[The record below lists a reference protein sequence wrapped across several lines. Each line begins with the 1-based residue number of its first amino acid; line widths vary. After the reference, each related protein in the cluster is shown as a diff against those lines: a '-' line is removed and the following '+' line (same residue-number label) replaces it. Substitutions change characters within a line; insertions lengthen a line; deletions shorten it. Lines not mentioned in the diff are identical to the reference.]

1 MLMILSPAKTMQEK
15 ATTVF
20 EGATLPEFLGEASLL
35 VAELR
40 KISAERLM
48 TLMKINPQLA
58 QLNYGRFQ
66 QWDESLHTGKGVP
79 ALFSYQGEV
88 FRGLDAASLGMNDL
102 RFAQEHLRI
111 LSGLYGVLRPKD
123 YVLPYRLE
131 MGGNFSPKGF
141 RNLYDFW
148 KPAITGAIGAAL
160 AEQGDNV
167 LVNLASNEYF
177 KVLDK
182 KKLNARM
189 ITPVFKESRADG
201 FKMVTVYAKKARGL
215 MARFVIRNRLSRVDE
230 LKLFDEEGYFFNASL
245 SKNDVFVF
253 TR

>member
-15 ATTVF
+15 VTTVF
-20 EGATLPEFLGEASLL
+20 EEVTLPEFLGKASLL
-35 VAELR
+35 TGEL
-40 KISAERLM
+40 KKLSAERLM

-66 QWDESLHTGKGVP
+66 QWDESSHTEKGVP
-79 ALFSYQGEV
+79 ALLSYQGEV
-88 FRGLDAASLGMNDL
+88 FRGLKATSLETGDFG
-102 RFAQEHLRI
+102 FAQQHLRI
-111 LSGLYGVLRPKD
+111 LSGLYGVLRPLD
-123 YVLPYRLE
+123 CVLPYRLE
-131 MGGNFSPKGF
+131 MGGNFSPEGF

-148 KPAITGAIGAAL
+148 KPAITRAINTAL

-182 KKLNARM
+182 KKLNAR
-189 ITPVFKESRADG
+189 IVTPVFKEARGNG

-215 MARFVIRNRLSRVDE
+215 MARFVIRNQLTQADE
-230 LKLFDEEGYFFNASL
+230 LKFFDEEGYYFNASL